1 MYAAIYDTYPYC
13 RNSNNIMAEKKPVDI
28 SPKQDSG
35 VLKEIIREGEGTEL
49 PPPGSKVK
57 VHYVGSLLDGTQFDS
72 SRTRSQPFE
81 FDLGKGSVIKAWD
94 IGVATMK
101 KGEIAILMCA
111 PEYAYGKKGSP
122 PNIPPDATL
131 KFEVEVI
138 GWKGE
143 DLSPGKDGG
152 IERLQITPGDGYS
165 TPNDGAMV
173 EVKLIGEYN
182 NKIFDERE
190 VSFSLGEGS
199 DINIIEGVEKAL
211 EKFKKGET
219 SRLTIKPKYAFGNDG
234 NEEFDIPPNATIQ
247 YTVTLKSFEKAK
259 ESWSLDSEEKV
270 QQGKLFKE
278 KGTNYFKAGKLHLAT
293 KMYKKVQSFLDFDK
307 GEDPYSEDR
316 RALILSSNLNL
327 ALCYLKLDEPFEAK
341 NSATSALEIDPKNEK
356 ALFRRGQAYLA
367 IGEPQL
373 ALDDFKALLLIEP
386 NNSAAKAQL
395 AVCNKTLK
403 EQLQKEKK
411 IYANMFDKFAKM
423 DTQREEE
430 EKKKAPDV
438 MSSLGEW
445 GKEDREREP
454 TEFERENPNIL
465 MLNGSGEFQ
474 DM

>member
-1 MYAAIYDTYPYC
+1 
-13 RNSNNIMAEKKPVDI
+13 MAESENKGIDI
-28 SPKQDSG
+28 SPKKDSG
-35 VLKEIIREGEGTEL
+35 VLKEIIKEGEGTTL
-49 PPPGSKVK
+49 PPQGSKVK
-57 VHYVGSLLDGTQFDS
+57 VHYVGTLLDGTTFDS
-72 SRTRSQPFE
+72 SRDRGQPFE

-101 KGEIAILMCA
+101 KGELAMLTCA
-111 PEYAYGKKGSP
+111 PEYAYGKQGSP
-122 PNIPPDATL
+122 PNIPPDSTL
-131 KFEVEVI
+131 KFEVEVL

-143 DLSPGKDGG
+143 DLSPSKDGG
-152 IERLQITPGDGYS
+152 IERLQLTAGDGYS
-165 TPNDGAMV
+165 TPNEGAIV
-173 EVKLIGEYN
+173 EVKLVGEYN
-182 NKIFDERE
+182 GNIFDERE

-211 EKFKKGET
+211 EKFKKGEV
-219 SRLTIKPKYAFGNDG
+219 SRLTIKPKYAFGSEG
-234 NEEFDIPPNATIQ
+234 CAEFNVPPNAIVE

-259 ESWSLDSEEKV
+259 ESWSLDSEEKIE
-270 QQGKLFKE
+270 QGKLFKE
-278 KGTNYFKAGKLHLAT
+278 KGTNYFKAGKLQLAV
-293 KMYKKVQSFLDFDK
+293 KMYKKVLSFLDFEKDE
-307 GEDPYSEDR
+307 GPTSEDR
-316 RALILSSNLNL
+316 KSLLLSSNLNL
-327 ALCYLKLDEPFEAK
+327 ALCYLKLSEPFEAK
-341 NSATSALEIDPKNEK
+341 NSATAALDIDEKNEK

-373 ALDDFKALLLIEP
+373 AADDFKTLLTVEP
-386 NNSAAKAQL
+386 NNSAAKSQL
-395 AVCNKTLK
+395 AVCNKVLK

-454 TEFERENPNIL
+454 TEFEKENPNIL